1 MSYDKRV
8 SRPHSIACSLLSS
21 QGSDSVRRKTLI
33 FNNNRNKGFSF
44 RAPLIYFFFDCQ
56 SINSHASL
64 RGRGRVYVYVTR
76 SGERV

>member
-1 MSYDKRV
+1 MSYDKKV

-44 RAPLIYFFFDCQ
+44 RAPDIFLFIDYQ
-56 SINSHASL
+56 PINAHTSL
-64 RGRGRVYVYVTR
+64 REEGQGVCVRN
-76 SGERV
+76 EEW